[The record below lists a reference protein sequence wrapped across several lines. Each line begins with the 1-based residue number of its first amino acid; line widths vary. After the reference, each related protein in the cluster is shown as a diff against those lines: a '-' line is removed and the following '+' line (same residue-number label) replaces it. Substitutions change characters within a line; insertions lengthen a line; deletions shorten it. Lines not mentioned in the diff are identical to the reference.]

1 MPSRRM
7 SWDSLLARG
16 KRSAGFARSR
26 VGGFAALASWP
37 RGVGGMMADHF
48 ASTQWA
54 MHPAVLDAMMKRSA
68 LEAMLPDV
76 LRQIAAGFSGAREA
90 AKPAEPV
97 RDGALFVL
105 PVVGILAPQGMFTG
119 GTSYEAIANGVREA
133 ASDARI
139 GTIVLDVR
147 SPGGTVWGCQ
157 EAADAIFQARAVKPV
172 IAVASP
178 YSFSAAY
185 WLSTQA
191 SKFYVTTSGEVGSVG
206 VRSGHTDMS
215 GFESMVG
222 MKTTLIGSHPDKIA
236 AHAHAPLADDDREE
250 IQMGV
255 DESNR
260 RFVLAIAR
268 GRGLRLGDVA
278 SVHGTGKTF
287 SARRAL
293 DRGAIDGIA
302 TLREVIGRHASP
314 KARLAVMRRQA
325 VLAELAASL

>member
-1 MPSRRM
+1 MIAGH
-7 SWDSLLARG
+7 LA
-16 KRSAGFARSR
+16 
-26 VGGFAALASWP
+26 L
-37 RGVGGMMADHF
+37 
-48 ASTQWA
+48 TQWA

-68 LEAMLPDV
+68 LAEMLPDV
-76 LRQIAAGFSGAREA
+76 LRQIAAGFSGGRKA

-97 RDGALFVL
+97 REGALFVL
-105 PVVGILAPQGMFTG
+105 PVVGILAPQGMFSG

-133 ASDARI
+133 AADARI
-139 GTIVLDVR
+139 STIVLDVR

-157 EAADAIFQARAVKPV
+157 EAADAIFQARSVKPV

-215 GFESMVG
+215 GFEAMIG

-236 AHAHAPLADDDREE
+236 AHPHAPLADDDRAD

-260 RFVLAIAR
+260 RFALAIAR
-268 GRGLRLGDVA
+268 GRGMRLGDIA

-302 TLREVIGRHASP
+302 TLRDVIGRHASP
-314 KARLAVMRRQA
+314 QA
-325 VLAELAASL
+325 NLTIMSKQAALAELTALI